1 MSWHIRKKTRRH
13 GVLLE
18 HPLDD
23 DPRCAECDGAC
34 CRGFPAV
41 DLTWEEYERLGE
53 LGASRLVLPL
63 AGPPL
68 LLIDY
73 GCEFLVNDRCT
84 IYDERP
90 EICRRFSCE
99 DATD

>member
-1 MSWHIRKKTRRH
+1 MSWHIRKQTRRR

-18 HPLDD
+18 SPVDN
-23 DPRCAECDGAC
+23 DPRCTGCAGSC

-41 DLTWEEYERLGE
+41 ELTWEEYERLEE
-53 LGASRLVLPL
+53 LGASRLAIPL

-73 GCEFLVNDRCT
+73 GCEFLVDGRCA
-84 IYDERP
+84 IYGQRP
-90 EICRRFSCE
+90 GICRRFSCE
-99 DATD
+99 DAE